1 MTKNEEASPSVA
13 NVVNGIEI
21 LDDME
26 VPARQIRPS
35 YPFGDLKP
43 GQSFIVECDD
53 KKHEASIRSMAVGR
67 NRKAK
72 DRGTEDRFIVRRIP
86 DTETSV
92 GVWRV
97 S

>member
-1 MTKNEEASPSVA
+1 MRQAKKSNVA
-13 NVVNGIEI
+13 DVVNGIEI
-21 LDDME
+21 LNDME
-26 VPARQIRPS
+26 VPERQVRPS

-43 GQSFIVECDD
+43 GQSFIVECED

-72 DRGTEDRFIVRRIP
+72 EQGRKDRFIVRRIP
-86 DTETSV
+86 ETDSDV

-97 S
+97 E